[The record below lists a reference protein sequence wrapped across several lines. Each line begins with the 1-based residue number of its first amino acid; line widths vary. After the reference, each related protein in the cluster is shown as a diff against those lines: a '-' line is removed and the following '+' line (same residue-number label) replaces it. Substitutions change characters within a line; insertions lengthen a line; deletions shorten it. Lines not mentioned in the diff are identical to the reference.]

1 MCGRYT
7 NNAKWREITDLFPAT
22 VPAEDPEPAYNLA
35 PTQMGWTLG
44 KDGEGGAK
52 AGQMKWGLLPAWAK
66 DAKMAYSTINARVET
81 VATKPAF
88 RGAWK
93 AGRRCLVISTGYYEW
108 PVIAGEKRPHF
119 IHRTD
124 SHITMFGG
132 IWEKWGDLLTYSIV
146 TKDADENIAPL
157 HDRMPLILP
166 PDLWGDWLNGSVD
179 DAMGIAST
187 IGEQPMAY
195 HEVGKAVGNV
205 RNQGPQL
212 IEPIAA

>member
-7 NNAKWREITDLFPAT
+7 NNAKWREITALFPAT

-108 PVIAGEKRPHF
+108 PVIDGEKRPHF

-187 IGEQPMAY
+187 IGQQPMAY

-212 IEPIAA
+212 AEPIAA